1 MSVRR
6 SPDPRHKG
14 FTLIEL
20 LVVIA
25 IIAILIAL
33 LVPAVQKVRE
43 AAARTQS
50 TNNIKQICLAFNNFH
65 NDFKRLP
72 FNGSNTPVGGTNY
85 TKAAASQVA
94 TSGSWA
100 FQILPYVEQ
109 GPVYNSLP
117 TTVGVQSFMNPAR
130 GRQTYCSNGPWT
142 DYFINIALNTASLAP
157 SVVAQDYR
165 RSMQWLSSADGASN
179 TIFVGD
185 GNIGTNDYSNTTSFA
200 GSGDIYAGG
209 TANTCRI
216 GFTGAPTAN
225 TGPNA
230 TAFMK
235 DVNGATPAD
244 TWGGPFSSGG
254 LMGLGD
260 GTCRVFPYTMAGSPF
275 GAFLTPSNGDLA
287 TLPDA

>member
-1 MSVRR
+1 MKVRI
-6 SPDPRHKG
+6 SQPRNKG

-72 FNGSNTPVGGTNY
+72 FNGWTGTISGTAY
-85 TKAAASQVA
+85 TTAAASQVA

-117 TTVGVQSFMNPAR
+117 TTVGVQTYMNPAR
-130 GRQTYCSNGPWT
+130 GRQTYCATGPWE
-142 DYFINIALNTASLAP
+142 DYFINIALNTASAAP
-157 SVVAQDYR
+157 AVGAQDYR
-165 RSMQWLSSADGASN
+165 RNMQWLSSADGASN

-185 GNIGTNDYSNTTSFA
+185 GNIGTNDYSNTASFA
-200 GSGDIYAGG
+200 GSGDIYTGG
-209 TANTCRI
+209 TANTARM
-216 GFTGAPTAN
+216 GFTGAPTA
-225 TGPNA
+225 TVGPNA

-260 GTCRVFPYTMAGSPF
+260 GTCRVFPYTMAGPTF
-275 GAFLTPSNGDLA
+275 GAFLTPSNNDLA